1 MKLYLKFQNR
11 RIEIN
16 VAGESPN
23 VSDLYARASELGFNI
38 SRYVD

>member
-23 VSDLYARASELGFNI
+23 VSDLIRASELGLNI